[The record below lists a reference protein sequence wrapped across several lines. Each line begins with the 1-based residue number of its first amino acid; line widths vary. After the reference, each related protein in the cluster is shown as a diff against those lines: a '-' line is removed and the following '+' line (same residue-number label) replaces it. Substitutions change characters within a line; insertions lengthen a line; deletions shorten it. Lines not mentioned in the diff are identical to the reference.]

1 MTKPVFLFGLG
12 KLYQDKIKQLTDRL
26 VHVLETDEILILKS
40 NSAIR
45 QTFRVALMDWER
57 GCGANVK
64 FSQERETVLI
74 TD

>member
-1 MTKPVFLFGLG
+1 MTKPVFVFGLG
-12 KLYQDKIKQLTDRL
+12 MLNQDKIKQLTDRL

-45 QTFRVALMDWER
+45 QTFGVALMDWER
-57 GCGANVK
+57 GYGADVK
-64 FSQERETVLI
+64 FSKEREMVLI

>member
-1 MTKPVFLFGLG
+1 MTKPVFVFGLG
-12 KLYQDKIKQLTDRL
+12 MLNQDKIKQLTDRL

-45 QTFRVALMDWER
+45 QTFEVALMDWER
-57 GCGANVK
+57 CNGADVK
-64 FSQERETVLI
+64 FSQEREMVLI